1 MPRLFS
7 SIRVAP
13 GIRLSTTSRGL
24 RAHMGPRGMRL
35 HVGGGRSGVSTGA
48 GPFTVYES
56 LGGTSYRP
64 AATPTDRAAQARL
77 AQEGLRRLYDAH
89 RAIVAAPR
97 DEVAGWPELPK
108 FQTLLA
114 TAEKQ
119 ELKGVSRTDRQLR
132 KEATARART
141 VADGWALGLL
151 AKAHAEHQSEQQR
164 IDRTRAALQAGEP
177 EVTMAALRSVFDGN
191 GSRTRVVST
200 SQGAAAIVVRAP
212 GSSELPEMKAGVTAA
227 GAATVVRLNKTE
239 LADNHRQAVASA
251 MLLAAKQA
259 FALGSGLRDVR
270 VVAIDGAGGGAS
282 AALVAATL
290 SRGSLER
297 ADFSQLA
304 WPILEQLDRDLV
316 FRAKGRAR
324 ELQVLD
330 LTSVS
335 AYADLAGAT
344 C

>member
-7 SIRVAP
+7 SFRVAP
-13 GIRLSTTSRGL
+13 GVRLSTTSRGL
-24 RAHMGPRGMRL
+24 RAHVGPRAMRL
-35 HVGGGRSGVSTGA
+35 HVGGGRTGVSTGA
-48 GPFTVYES
+48 GPFTVYEP

-64 AATPTDRAAQARL
+64 TAATTDRAAQARA
-77 AQEGLRRLYDAH
+77 AQEGLRRLYGAH
-89 RAIVAAPR
+89 RASVAAPR

-119 ELKGVSRTDRQLR
+119 ELKGISWTDRQLR
-132 KEATARART
+132 KEARGRART
-141 VADGWALGLL
+141 VAEGWALGLL
-151 AKAHAEHQSEQQR
+151 DKARAEHQSEQQR
-164 IDRTRAALQAGEP
+164 IDRTRAALQAGDP
-177 EVTMAALRSVFDGN
+177 EATMAALRPVFEGR
-191 GSRTRVVST
+191 GSRVVST
-200 SQGAAAIVVRAP
+200 RQGAAAIVVRAP
-212 GSSELPEMKAGVTAA
+212 GLSELPEMKPGVTAA
-227 GAATVVRLNKTE
+227 GAATVVRLTKTE
-239 LADNHRQAVASA
+239 LADNQRQAVASA

-270 VVAIDGAGGGAS
+270 VVAIDGAGGGSS

-304 WPILEQLDRDLV
+304 WAILEQVDCNLV
-316 FRAKGRAR
+316 FKAKGRAR
-324 ELQVLD
+324 ELQALD
-330 LTSVS
+330 LTDTA